1 MILENY
7 YRFKFAFMNCK
18 SYADLIERGSEVIQ
32 EIETFRELGV
42 AYMDSE
48 DDYHRF
54 VIDTNDKRK
63 IKRLKRMGF
72 IKVDEDGL
80 FS

>member
-1 MILENY
+1 MIKL
-7 YRFKFAFMNCK
+7 FKFQFNDCK
-18 SYADLIERGSEVIQ
+18 NYVDLIERGSEVIQ

-42 AYMDSE
+42 AYMNND

>member
-7 YRFKFAFMNCK
+7 FRFKFQFNNCK
-18 SYADLIERGSEVIQ
+18 NYVDLIERGSEVIQ

-42 AYMDSE
+42 AYMNND

-72 IKVDEDGL
+72 VKVDERGL

>member
-7 YRFKFAFMNCK
+7 FRFKFQFNDCK
-18 SYADLIERGSEVIQ
+18 NYVDLIERGSEVIQ

-42 AYMDSE
+42 AYMNSD

-63 IKRLKRMGF
+63 KRLREKFG
-72 IKVDEDGL
+72 
-80 FS
+80 

>member
-7 YRFKFAFMNCK
+7 FRFKFQFNNCK
-18 SYADLIERGSEVIQ
+18 NYVDLIERGSEVIQ

-42 AYMDSE
+42 AYMNND

-54 VIDTNDKRK
+54 VIDTNDIRK
-63 IKRLKRMGF
+63 IKWLKRMGF
-72 IKVDEDGL
+72 VKVDERGL